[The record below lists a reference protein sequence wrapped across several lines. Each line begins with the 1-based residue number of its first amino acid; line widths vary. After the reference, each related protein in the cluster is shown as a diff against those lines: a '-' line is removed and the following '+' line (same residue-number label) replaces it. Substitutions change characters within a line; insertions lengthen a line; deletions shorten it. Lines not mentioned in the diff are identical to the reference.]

1 MTPSPLVTVL
11 ITNYNYGRF
20 LPDAIESALNQTYRN
35 IEVVVVD
42 DGSTDDSREIIHSY
56 GSRIVAILKENGGQ
70 SSALNAGFAA
80 SRGEIICL
88 LDADDSFDSCKVER
102 VVPYCQQG
110 SMLYHPLR
118 LEPVGDLFPS
128 LFPSA
133 LVAQTDFYDYA
144 RRYRFVPYVGSP
156 TSGLIFRRDLALRL
170 TPLPSV
176 RMCAD
181 DFLVRGAALTG
192 KVIAIPDVLA
202 SYRVHGT
209 NAWYVTQGQKSRE
222 FLIALEEYLNRKLI
236 EAGKAPVIDFYHS
249 LFALADVPQG
259 PGALARLAISV
270 FCHHANL
277 VTLKFMLKTLAK
289 AGRLAVVSPVSQ
301 QAPS

>member
-1 MTPSPLVTVL
+1 MTPGPLVTVL
-11 ITNYNYGRF
+11 ITSYNYGRF
-20 LPDAIESALNQTYRN
+20 LRDAIESALNQTYRN

-42 DGSTDDSREIIHSY
+42 DGSTDDSREIIDNY
-56 GSRIVAILKENGGQ
+56 GSRIIAVLKENGGQ
-70 SSALNAGFAA
+70 SSAVNAGFAV

-88 LDADDSFDSCKVER
+88 LDADDSFDPCKVER
-102 VVPYCQQG
+102 VIPYCQQD
-110 SMLYHPLR
+110 SMGYHSLR
-118 LEPVGDLFPS
+118 MQPGGNLFPN
-128 LFPSA
+128 P
-133 LVAQTDFYDYA
+133 VVPETDFYDFA

-156 TSGLIFRRDLALRL
+156 TSGLIFGRDLALRL

-176 RMCAD
+176 RMCTD

-202 SYRVHGT
+202 SYRVHGA
-209 NAWYVTQGQKSRE
+209 NAWYTTQGQKSRE

-249 LFALADVPQG
+249 LFAVTDVPQC
-259 PGALARLAISV
+259 PGALARLALSV
-270 FCHHANL
+270 FRHHADR
-277 VTLKFMLKTLAK
+277 VTLSFMLKTLAK
-289 AGRLAVVSPVSQ
+289 AGRLAIVSPASQ